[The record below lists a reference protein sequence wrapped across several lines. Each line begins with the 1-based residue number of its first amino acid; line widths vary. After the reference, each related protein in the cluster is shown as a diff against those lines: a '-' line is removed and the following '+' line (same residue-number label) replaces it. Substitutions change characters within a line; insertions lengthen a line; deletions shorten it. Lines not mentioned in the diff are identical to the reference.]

1 MAQYTKR
8 AIVAGFMDLLNE
20 RPFDKITVVDV
31 AERCEI
37 NRNTFYY
44 YYDDLYALVDDILH
58 TETQKIL
65 DMRITCDSW
74 ADAFTLVTEFDRRN
88 RRAVY
93 HLYHSPNWQNLEK
106 HLFDIILSG
115 MTAVMEN
122 ESKGTGASA
131 DDIRDLAVFYSSAM
145 LGIMTQWLRNDM
157 KYDADAYIANIS
169 RLLEGNARAS
179 LVRSGE
185 RSKEPPS
192 DYVMFQQSARCSF
205 A

>member
-8 AIVAGFMDLLNE
+8 AIIAGFMELLNE
-20 RPFDKITVVDV
+20 RPFNKITVVDV

-58 TETQKIL
+58 IETQKIL

-74 ADAFTLVTEFDRRN
+74 ADAFTLVTEFDRQN

-106 HLFDIILSG
+106 HLYDIILSG

-122 ESKGTGASA
+122 EAKDTGASPE
-131 DDIRDLAVFYSSAM
+131 DILDLAVFYSCAM
-145 LGIMTQWLRNDM
+145 LGVMTQWLRNDM
-157 KYDADAYIANIS
+157 KYDADSYVANIS
-169 RLLEGNARAS
+169 KLLEGNARAS
-179 LVRSGE
+179 LIRSGQ
-185 RSKEPPS
+185 RNRPQAS
-192 DYVMFQQSARCSF
+192 D
-205 A
+205 